1 MIQINLTEIVRNAV
15 NVPNPEFISVWEWNY
30 DRSKEK
36 LPSRVSVDFIP
47 YVIEFNFQM
56 TTKKYFTALHGFYI
70 NTL

>member
-1 MIQINLTEIVRNAV
+1 MEY
-15 NVPNPEFISVWEWNY
+15 F

-36 LPSRVSVDFIP
+36 LPSRVAVDFIP

-56 TTKKYFTALHGFYI
+56 TAKKYFIALRRFYI